1 MADNNEIQ
9 VLSLTDEDGAVVE
22 FEYIGT
28 VELDGKVYYALIP
41 LEDNAEGAYIIL
53 RAEPVVGGEEGDV
66 DLVTIDDDDE
76 YDKVADL
83 VEDEFFSEIDYDD
96 LKGNE

>member
-1 MADNNEIQ
+1 MADNNEMQ
-9 VLSLTDEDGAVVE
+9 VLVLTDENGADVE
-22 FEYIGT
+22 FGYIGKVT
-28 VELDGKVYYALIP
+28 LDGKEYYALIP
-41 LEDNAEGAYIIL
+41 LEDNPEGAYIIL
-53 RAEPVVGGEEGDV
+53 RAEPVEGGEEGDA
-66 DLVTIDDDDE
+66 DLVPIDDDEE

>member
-53 RAEPVVGGEEGDV
+53 RAEPVKGGEEGDV